1 MLIAFC
7 PAEMNDGDKI
17 SINSKFDSIVES
29 INVGDVNSDFHSGWM
44 TWAASRSGGGGGGGG
59 GVRFLSTVSLALLL
73 RADNGALTPLL
84 TYLSAI

>member
-29 INVGDVNSDFHSGWM
+29 INVGDVNSDFHGGWM
-44 TWAASRSGGGGGGGG
+44 TWAAVVAAAAVAACAFCQLYR
-59 GVRFLSTVSLALLL
+59 
-73 RADNGALTPLL
+73 
-84 TYLSAI
+84 